1 MGDKKCLAAIILLS
15 SLFSNKAFSVDI
27 KIKEEI
33 LIDLKGQSN
42 TYLENLENAKKLS
55 WTDKNKNFVDHINNF
70 QNYPL
75 AYSRSGEKSL
85 IEAQAYCSQDAL
97 RNNLTNQTRSF
108 DTYNY
113 DFNNCMS
120 QFIPFKNFQDD
131 CEIIGT
137 LTWGNCSGY
146 TSMVFVEEQSA
157 TDMIINTESG
167 YQGQAV
173 FQCDNGL
180 LTPIYQVCNEVVSS
194 CEITEEQIIQQQIDN
209 IDQVG
214 SLRSEEEKTCQFT
227 ISPQSINS
235 GESIAVVPDGVGY
248 VGRLEATCENGN
260 LNIVN
265 QSCEL
270 VLNSCPSQTL
280 SVIKNMSLS
289 ESVMIDNKLY
299 RYNTTDKL
307 YSQNY
312 LDNLL
317 IHELDTFSIT
327 TKDMASGEVNGVP
340 LNEAVNYRGEN
351 IIQAQVVLKCEDG
364 NLFFEDFTYERE
376 KIESCVYED
385 LKRLPTNPIEEE
397 QQWFYRNHRAGK
409 KTFEE
414 RCGTTD
420 IEEGCVSY
428 PYEHTPVSIG
438 MGEIPPDISDTQ
450 PVDNYL
456 PYEVYNYS
464 GFFGMT
470 DMPRDH
476 RMDEAFKLQK
486 ERIGSKTCYHPPL
499 STYTDIKSKF
509 NTSSGVKIESTSPFY
524 WGYHQYR
531 CNRTY
536 NRDLKEYEY
545 EWEIQ
550 PENSYCYFGTNRNNR
565 IYDYKGTAMT
575 FGYNHNSC
583 LFMGNENCGDKRPI
597 ANGEKVYCPDV
608 FMEEEK
614 TFICEDNLFQRIPN
628 DCEKDMKDSRDV
640 LASYVNGQPSNRDSY
655 YSYKIKG
662 NIGETVNVMKEVEV
676 ATDMVF
682 NCEEEYRCEKSTGI
696 NTPANFRLVSDSC
709 VIVEEDYSDTCRKN
723 VSISGN
729 NIPVTMKNNSSEK
742 LNIIIK
748 GQQCFVTFRCGWNG
762 SEFELSRVDNTEG
775 RVDRDSCINIE

>member
-1 MGDKKCLAAIILLS
+1 MGDTKLLYLLV
-15 SLFSNKAFSVDI
+15 SLFFCQCLYSNNVEVD
-27 KIKEEI
+27 KEQYSYKYITGEEYI
-33 LIDLKGQSN
+33 
-42 TYLENLENAKKLS
+42 
-55 WTDKNKNFVDHINNF
+55 DHINNF
-70 QNYPL
+70 SSYPL
-75 AYSRSGEKSL
+75 AYSRKGEKTL
-85 IEAQAYCSQDAL
+85 IEAQVHCSQDAI
-97 RNNLTNQTRSF
+97 RNNLTNQSRSF

-120 QFIPFKNFQDD
+120 QFIPFKNYQDD

-137 LTWGNCSGY
+137 LTWGNCSGN
-146 TSMVFVEEQSA
+146 TSMNFVPEQGA

-167 YQGQAV
+167 YEGQAV
-173 FQCDNGL
+173 FECSEGL
-180 LTPIYQVCNEVVSS
+180 LSPIYQVCNEVVSS
-194 CEITEEQIIQQQIDN
+194 CEITEQQIIQQQIDN

-235 GESIAVVPDGVGY
+235 GESIVVAPDGNGY
-248 VGRLEATCENGN
+248 VGSLEATCENGN

-270 VLNSCPSQTL
+270 VLNSCPTQTL
-280 SVIKNMSLS
+280 SVVKNMSLS
-289 ESVMIDNKLY
+289 ESVMIDSKLY

-312 LDNLL
+312 LDS
-317 IHELDTFSIT
+317 LDVIDMYDVFSIT

-340 LNEAVNYRGEN
+340 VNESVNYRGEN

-376 KIESCVYED
+376 KIEGCVYED
-385 LKRLPTNPIEEE
+385 LKRLQTNPIEEE
-397 QQWFYRNHRAGK
+397 QQWFYRDHRAAI
-409 KTFEE
+409 TFEE

-420 IEEGCVSY
+420 IEEGCVDAPDYSNY
-428 PYEHTPVSIG
+428 VG

-456 PYEVYNYS
+456 PYEVSNYS
-464 GFFGMT
+464 GFFGMR
-470 DMPRDH
+470 DMPRDQ
-476 RMDEAFKLQK
+476 RMLDAFELQK
-486 ERIGSKTCYHPPL
+486 ERIGNKTCYHSPIGGGVNFRGRSDDEAYL
-499 STYTDIKSKF
+499 EEIKSRVF
-509 NTSSGVKIESTSPFY
+509 GTSQYFRVNSESPFY
-524 WGYHQYR
+524 SGYIRYQCTR
-531 CNRTY
+531 NY
-536 NRDLKEYEY
+536 NSELKEYSY
-545 EWEIQ
+545 QWEADLA
-550 PENSYCYFGTNRNNR
+550 NGSYCYFGNNLDNQYYNLENK
-565 IYDYKGTAMT
+565 ILY
-575 FGYNHNSC
+575 FGYNYNSC
-583 LFMGNENCGDKRPI
+583 LFMGNENCGEKRPVLE
-597 ANGEKVYCPDV
+597 GEKVYCPDV

-628 DCEKDMKDSRDV
+628 DCEKDMEDSRDV

-655 YSYKIKG
+655 YRYKIKG

-682 NCEEEYRCEKSTGI
+682 NCEEEYRCEKSSGI

-709 VIVEEDYSDTCRKN
+709 VIVEEDYSATCRKN
-723 VSISGN
+723 VSVYGN
-729 NIPVTMKNNSSEK
+729 NIPLVMRNGTSEK
-742 LNIIIK
+742 INIIVK
-748 GQQCFVTFRCGWNG
+748 GQECFVTFSCSRNDG
-762 SEFELSRVDNTEG
+762 EYELTQLTNTEG

>member
-1 MGDKKCLAAIILLS
+1 MGNIKFLLITVSLFFCHYLS
-15 SLFSNKAFSVDI
+15 SNNVMENNREQYSYKHITD
-27 KIKEEI
+27 EEY
-33 LIDLKGQSN
+33 
-42 TYLENLENAKKLS
+42 T
-55 WTDKNKNFVDHINNF
+55 DHINNF
-70 QNYPL
+70 SSYPL
-75 AYSRSGEKSL
+75 AYSRTGEKSL
-85 IEAQAYCSQDAL
+85 IEAQVHCSQDAI
-97 RNNLTNQTRSF
+97 RNNLTNQSRAF
-108 DTYNY
+108 DKYNY

-120 QFIPFKNFQDD
+120 QFIPFTNYQDD
-131 CEIIGT
+131 CEITGT
-137 LTWGNCSGY
+137 LTWGNCSGNS
-146 TSMVFVEEQSA
+146 SMSFVPEQSA
-157 TDMIINTESG
+157 TGMINNTENG

-173 FQCDNGL
+173 FQCNNGL
-180 LTPIYQVCNEVVSS
+180 LKPIYQVCNEVISS

-209 IDQVG
+209 INQAG
-214 SLRSEEEKTCQFT
+214 ILRSEEEKTCQFT

-235 GESIAVVPDGVGY
+235 SESIVVEPDGNGY
-248 VGRLEATCENGN
+248 VGSLEAKCENGN

-280 SVIKNMSLS
+280 SVVKNMSLS
-289 ESVMIDNKLY
+289 ESVMIDSKLY

-317 IHELDTFSIT
+317 INELDNFSIT

-340 LNEAVNYRGEN
+340 VNESVNYRGEN
-351 IIQAQVVLKCEDG
+351 IIQAQVTLKCEDG
-364 NLFFEDFTYERE
+364 NLFFEDFSYERE
-376 KIESCVYED
+376 KIEGCAYED
-385 LKRLPTNPIEEE
+385 LRLLPSNPIEEE
-397 QQWFYRNHRAGK
+397 QKWFYRNHRSGK

-428 PYEHTPVSIG
+428 PYDHVPISIG
-438 MGEIPPDISDTQ
+438 MGEIPADISDTQ

-456 PYEVYNYS
+456 PYDVYNYS

-470 DMPRDH
+470 DMPRDQ
-476 RMDEAFKLQK
+476 RMLDSFDLQK
-486 ERIGSKTCYHPPL
+486 ERIGNKTCYHPPL
-499 STYTDIKSKF
+499 STYTDIKSHF
-509 NTSSGVKIESTSPFY
+509 NTNSAVKIESTSPFY

-531 CNRTY
+531 CKRTY

-550 PENSYCYFGTNRNNR
+550 PENSYCYFGDNSNNR
-565 IYDYKGTAMT
+565 VYDYKGTAMT
-575 FGYNHNSC
+575 FGYNSNSC

-597 ANGEKVYCPDV
+597 LRGEKLYCPEV
-608 FMEEEK
+608 FMKEEK

-655 YSYKIKG
+655 YRYKIKG
-662 NIGETVNVMKEVEV
+662 DIGQTVNVLKEVEV
-676 ATDMVF
+676 STDMVF
-682 NCEEEYRCEKSTGI
+682 NCEEEYRCEKSSGI

-709 VIVEEDYSDTCRKN
+709 LIVEESYSATCRKN
-723 VSISGN
+723 VSVYGN
-729 NIPVTMKNNSSEK
+729 NIPLVMRNGTSEK
-742 LNIIIK
+742 LNIIVK
-748 GQQCFVTFRCGWNG
+748 GQQCFVTPACLRNSTTNEYEMIFR
-762 SEFELSRVDNTEG
+762 ENTEG
-775 RVDRDSCINIE
+775 RVDRDSCITIK